1 MVLAV
6 FYHVLNGQAQHMY
19 YFNKHN
25 NTMIL
30 NINGLPGV
38 YTKTHMFI
46 VSSGVS
52 WYPIVIDKPETYL
65 VYR

>member
-1 MVLAV
+1 
-6 FYHVLNGQAQHMY
+6 
-19 YFNKHN
+19 
-25 NTMIL
+25 MIL
-30 NINGLPGV
+30 NINGPSGV

-52 WYPIVIDKPETYL
+52 WYTIVIDKPETYL